1 MMDDESAIVNIEF
14 GFHFGIVGMCSDRKA
29 RRQLCE
35 ARYEE
40 CWVSANKQGFSPGN
54 CLLDSFVRMKK
65 IFDDARPCRG
75 EEAYKPT
82 EHQQQNNSGSP
93 QAPEISVF

>member
-14 GFHFGIVGMCSDRKA
+14 GFHFGIMGMCSDRKA

-40 CWVSANKQGFSPGN
+40 CWDLFLLISRGSALATVTSIQ
-54 CLLDSFVRMKK
+54 L
-65 IFDDARPCRG
+65 
-75 EEAYKPT
+75 
-82 EHQQQNNSGSP
+82 
-93 QAPEISVF
+93 